1 MTGYVRDKQQKQRAV
16 VFYSDNTQMDM
27 ILSDGHGPRVRLKD
41 CSSFDDDYQ
50 ARIKDIA
57 AHILRTTDIEY
68 KEFSE

>member
-1 MTGYVRDKQQKQRAV
+1 MTGYVRDRQQKQRAV
-16 VFYSDNTQMDM
+16 VFYSDNTEMDM
-27 ILSDGHGPRVRLKD
+27 ILNDGHGQIIRLKD

-50 ARIKDIA
+50 SRITDIA